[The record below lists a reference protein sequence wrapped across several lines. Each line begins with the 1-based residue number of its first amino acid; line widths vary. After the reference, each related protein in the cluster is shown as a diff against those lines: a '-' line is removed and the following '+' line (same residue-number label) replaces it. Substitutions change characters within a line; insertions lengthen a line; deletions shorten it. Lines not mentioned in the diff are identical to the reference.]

1 MSTLLRKLPL
11 RKDSPEGSSKSKN
24 LPKLRQIYA
33 PPPLPP
39 KRKRNLTLPFPS
51 PISKTSNPTRQWTSE
66 QDHCGFLQVLP
77 YDVRR
82 IIYEMLLAN
91 EHFHIIRLRR
101 KLRHIRC
108 KISPKNSSHN
118 KTCWGMSTVDGILI
132 RDLEKNPLG
141 HGLLEL
147 LRTCRR
153 IYTEAID
160 ILYSQNIYDING
172 PESLV
177 SFSRILLPH
186 RLNAIRSLQMT
197 WAFFHAGQTV
207 FDEEKILLQGDEA
220 LWTACW
226 AIVSSMKGL
235 NDLRIWLSMSP
246 AAATTRKPEH
256 ALLIPLARI
265 GPKKRFDVRVSWNLF
280 QHEKRVQE
288 DYPFRLIRL
297 QEEDWGA
304 IYLQAP
310 NG

>member
-1 MSTLLRKLPL
+1 MSSLLRKYSH
-11 RKDSPEGSSKSKN
+11 RNDSPESSSKPKTLSKI
-24 LPKLRQIYA
+24 RQIYA
-33 PPPLPP
+33 PPPLSPR
-39 KRKRNLTLPFPS
+39 RKRTLTLPLPT
-51 PISKTSNPTRQWTSE
+51 PTSKLSRRTRQWTSE
-66 QDHCGFLQVLP
+66 QVYSGFFQVLS

-82 IIYEMLLAN
+82 IIYEMVLAD

-101 KLRHIRC
+101 KLRHVRC
-108 KISPKNSSHN
+108 KDSPKTSGNN
-118 KTCWGMSTVDGILI
+118 RTCWGMSTVDGTLI
-132 RDLEKNPLG
+132 RDLEKDRLG

-153 IYTEAID
+153 TYTEAVD
-160 ILYSQNIYDING
+160 ILYSQNIYDVNG

-177 SFSRILLPH
+177 SLSSILLPH
-186 RLNAIRSLQMT
+186 RLDAIRSLQMT

-207 FDEEKILLQGDEA
+207 YDEDRLLLQGDEA

-226 AIVSSMKGL
+226 AIVNSMKGL

-246 AAATTRKPEH
+246 AAATTRKPER
-256 ALLIPLARI
+256 ALLMPLAQI
-265 GPKKRFDVRVSWNLF
+265 GPKKRFEVRVSWTLL
-280 QHEKRVQE
+280 QHEKPVQE

-304 IYLQAP
+304 VYLREP